1 MNKTKLKPEKD
12 GKVKLPKKQRY
23 TLAEWQ
29 ALTVDE
35 RLEIVAREIGLLK

>member
-1 MNKTKLKPEKD
+1 MNKTKLKKDKD

-35 RLEIVAREIGLLK
+35 RLEIMARALELIK